1 MAAPQTPLLFTQTG
15 RSENA
20 PIWEL
25 LLIFQ
30 SYKVEIWLK
39 SHDLTTKFLFCKQ
52 TGQMTEV
59 RVAQS
64 VWLADRTLS
73 KSAKMSLRDTMCFH
87 TPKSVCWIRCVNL
100 GQQHTTTDWV
110 LTRNA
115 CNFRKKYFSRT
126 VSRAWNRPP
135 KPKVENRKS
144 WHRTGKMKFL
154 TLNPCFDRK

>member
-1 MAAPQTPLLFTQTG
+1 
-15 RSENA
+15 
-20 PIWEL
+20 
-25 LLIFQ
+25 
-30 SYKVEIWLK
+30 
-39 SHDLTTKFLFCKQ
+39 
-52 TGQMTEV
+52 
-59 RVAQS
+59 
-64 VWLADRTLS
+64 
-73 KSAKMSLRDTMCFH
+73 MCFH

-154 TLNPCFDRK
+154 TLNPCFDRKQSFENWKHKSPNEIWHTTQPHTPDNTVEHGVANRLAEFGVGGVRCLYYTMSIKIVNTSQNCSVARRIFWAINH